1 MPCRRRVARSGR
13 AIDVAFCRVGAGW
26 DFRNGRNPR
35 GQCTDG
41 GISVP
46 GLRSSCWFSL
56 QYGQLQPMSDLGRM
70 TASLGRSD
78 WKGVRM
84 IRKLAVAL
92 SICAFALPVL
102 WGTAQARSVPF
113 LSGHTTDANRLTCV
127 AMEQFKGTV
136 FNLVGPF
143 SLDNSQCGQG
153 LIYELPLTVDNG

>member
-1 MPCRRRVARSGR
+1 
-13 AIDVAFCRVGAGW
+13 
-26 DFRNGRNPR
+26 
-35 GQCTDG
+35 
-41 GISVP
+41 
-46 GLRSSCWFSL
+46 
-56 QYGQLQPMSDLGRM
+56 
-70 TASLGRSD
+70 
-78 WKGVRM
+78 M

-153 LIYELPLTVDNG
+153 LIYELPLTVDNGGSKNVTFTVKGFGSPRCRAIATARDLSVQSVSSFVAPDVLQTYRNVAIPAVNAPTSGYLYLDCDMTSGDTYSVANYNP